1 MEMNEININEL
12 EEVTGGRGGYRKPPK
27 AIDGLEIYK
36 VGPRDNL
43 IRIARKYH
51 TTWMHLQ
58 ELNAEV
64 IPDKND
70 ITTGYYIYVPKLPD

>member
-1 MEMNEININEL
+1 MEMNEVNVNEL
-12 EEVTGGRGGYRKPPK
+12 ENAVGGRGGYRKPPEE
-27 AIDGLEIYK
+27 IEGLEIYK
-36 VGPRDNL
+36 IGPRDNL
-43 IRIARKYH
+43 TRIARKYH

-70 ITTGYYIYVPKLPD
+70 ITTGYYIYVPELHK

>member
-1 MEMNEININEL
+1 
-12 EEVTGGRGGYRKPPK
+12 
-27 AIDGLEIYK
+27 
-36 VGPRDNL
+36 
-43 IRIARKYH
+43 
-51 TTWMHLQ
+51 MHLQ